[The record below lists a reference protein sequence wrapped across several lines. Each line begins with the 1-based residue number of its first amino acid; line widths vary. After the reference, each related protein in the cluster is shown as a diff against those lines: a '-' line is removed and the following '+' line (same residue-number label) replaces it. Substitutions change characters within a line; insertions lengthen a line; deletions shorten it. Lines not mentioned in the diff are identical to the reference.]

1 MVFIPCYIL
10 RIMKNYRI
18 KNTYN
23 YGYKVQRR
31 DLLIFWTTAKSFDF
45 YCGGF
50 SDKIFNTI
58 EDAKEW
64 IKKDIETSK
73 EIKEAK
79 YTEYI

>member
-18 KNTYN
+18 KNQYH

-31 DLLIFWTTAKSFDF
+31 DLLIFWTTVKSFD
-45 YCGGF
+45 CGVF

-58 EDAKEW
+58 DDAKEW
-64 IKKDIETSK
+64 IKKYIQTSK

-79 YTEYI
+79 HTEYV